1 MEITDVVKI
10 LASAFVL
17 LIAAYFVQ
25 EQADRYDTRAA
36 RRIQM
41 ATAAII
47 VTLILVIAISVIII
61 IYINN

>member
-1 MEITDVVKI
+1 MEITDVAKI

-17 LIAAYFVQ
+17 LVAAYFVQ
-25 EQADRYDTRAA
+25 EQADRYNTRIA
-36 RRIQM
+36 RRIQRV
-41 ATAAII
+41 TAAII

>member
-1 MEITDVVKI
+1 MEITDVAKI

-36 RRIQM
+36 RRIQVIN
-41 ATAAII
+41 TAII

>member
-1 MEITDVVKI
+1 MEITDVAKI

-36 RRIQM
+36 RRIQR

-47 VTLILVIAISVIII
+47 VALILVIAISVIII

>member
-1 MEITDVVKI
+1 MEITDVAKI

-36 RRIQM
+36 RLIQGIN
-41 ATAAII
+41 TAII

>member
-1 MEITDVVKI
+1 MEITDVAKI

-17 LIAAYFVQ
+17 LVAAYFVQ
-25 EQADRYDTRAA
+25 EQAERYDTRAA
-36 RRIQM
+36 RLVQGI
-41 ATAAII
+41 TTAII

>member
-36 RRIQM
+36 RRIQR

-47 VTLILVIAISVIII
+47 VTLVLVIAISTITI

>member
-1 MEITDVVKI
+1 MEITDFVKI

-25 EQADRYDTRAA
+25 EQADRHQTRAA
-36 RRIQM
+36 KRMQQ
-41 ATAAII
+41 ATEAII
-47 VTLILVIAISVIII
+47 VTLILTIAISIIAI

>member
-1 MEITDVVKI
+1 MEITEIIKI

-25 EQADRYDTRAA
+25 EQADRYNTRIA
-36 RRIQM
+36 RRIQR

-47 VTLILVIAISVIII
+47 VALILVIAISVIII

>member
-1 MEITDVVKI
+1 MEITDVAKI

-25 EQADRYDTRAA
+25 EQADRYNTRIAG
-36 RRIQM
+36 RIQR

-47 VTLILVIAISVIII
+47 VTLILVIAFSTITI

>member
-1 MEITDVVKI
+1 MEITDVAKI
-10 LASAFVL
+10 LISAFVL

-36 RRIQM
+36 RRIQVIN
-41 ATAAII
+41 TAII

-61 IYINN
+61 VYINN

>member
-1 MEITDVVKI
+1 MEITEIVKI

-36 RRIQM
+36 RRIQR
-41 ATAAII
+41 ATTAII
-47 VTLILVIAISVIII
+47 VALILVIAISVIII

>member
-1 MEITDVVKI
+1 MEITDVAKI

-17 LIAAYFVQ
+17 LVAAYFVQ

-36 RRIQM
+36 RFIQGI
-41 ATAAII
+41 TTAII

>member
-25 EQADRYDTRAA
+25 EQADRYDTRIA
-36 RRIQM
+36 RRIQGIN
-41 ATAAII
+41 TAII